1 MKKIVSMLLLLLST
15 GCFDIIG
22 SNNVFELNSVS
33 LTVIEMEATN
43 TRWKVSGTVVNT
55 GDTTILAPWYVE
67 AMFYSDSTYTTTFGG
82 DNDRMNFNLEPGVTS
97 YWSLSHRSEAVIE
110 ANYPNFAIKDLRT
123 YIQKWNLATEDNID
137 NLNNI

>member
-55 GDTTILAPWYVE
+55 GDTTILAPWYIE
-67 AMFYSDSTYTTTFGG
+67 AMFYSDSTFTTTFGG
-82 DNDRMNFNLEPGVTS
+82 DNDRMNFNLESGVTS
-97 YWSLSHRSEAVIE
+97 YWSLTHSSDAVVEA
-110 ANYPNFAIKDLRT
+110 AYPNFTIKDLRA
-123 YIQKWNLATEDNID
+123 YIKK
-137 NLNNI
+137 

>member
-123 YIQKWNLATEDNID
+123 YIQK
-137 NLNNI
+137 

>member
-1 MKKIVSMLLLLLST
+1 MKEIVSMLLLLLST

-22 SNNVFELNSVS
+22 SNNVFELNSVN

-82 DNDRMNFNLEPGVTS
+82 DNDRMNFNLEAGVTS
-97 YWSLSHRSEAVIE
+97 YWNLTHSSDAVVEAD
-110 ANYPNFAIKDLRT
+110 YPNFAIKDLRA
-123 YIQKWNLATEDNID
+123 YIQK
-137 NLNNI
+137 

>member
-1 MKKIVSMLLLLLST
+1 MKKVVSMLLLLLST

-22 SNNVFELNSVS
+22 SNNVFELNSVN

-82 DNDRMNFNLEPGVTS
+82 DSDRMNFPLEPGVTS
-97 YWSLSHRSEAVIE
+97 YWTLDHRSESVIE
-110 ANYPNFAIKDLRT
+110 ANYPDFKIKDLRAF
-123 YIQKWNLATEDNID
+123 IKK
-137 NLNNI
+137 